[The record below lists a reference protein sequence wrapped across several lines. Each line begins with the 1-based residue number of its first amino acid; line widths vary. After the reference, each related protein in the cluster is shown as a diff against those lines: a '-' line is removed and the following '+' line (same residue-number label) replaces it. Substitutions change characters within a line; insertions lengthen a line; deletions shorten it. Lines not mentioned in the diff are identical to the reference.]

1 MNKQQMSRRNP
12 NQGYS
17 NNQRPQQRYSQE
29 QRYGYSNQQDYYD
42 DYYGQDNYDGSY
54 YGQDGYYDNQDDYYG
69 QDGYHQDD
77 YYSQDGY
84 YSRDE
89 YYNQPRQVTPQ
100 SKGKGKKPKKK
111 KKSDYIMLGI
121 VVICITAI
129 LVSGYQLFKTF
140 REYKIASDEYD
151 KIAEQVVKP
160 PTDTVDESN
169 AKPEGTEHK
178 KKKKLKAPI
187 SIDFASLEA
196 TNPDIVGWIHVEGLD
211 GVSYPIVQGDTND
224 KYLHTTFQ
232 GTYNFAGSIFMDC
245 QNRSDFGDCTTVVY
259 GHNMKD
265 GSMFGRLKWFETQ
278 NSYSVSPYIWVLT
291 PTETMKYE
299 IFASYETPVNSS
311 TYTLFRRPSKEFL
324 KYCNEMKS
332 LSAIKT
338 NDVTLDA
345 RSKILTL
352 STCTGNEETRYV
364 IQAVRVYE

>member
-1 MNKQQMSRRNP
+1 MSKQQTSRRNT

-17 NNQRPQQRYSQE
+17 NNQRPSQRYSQE
-29 QRYGYSNQQDYYD
+29 QRYGYSKQQDYYD
-42 DYYGQDNYDGSY
+42 DYGQGSYDG
-54 YGQDGYYDNQDDYYG
+54 G
-69 QDGYHQDD
+69 

-84 YSRDE
+84 YDNRDDYYGRDEYYQDDYYDQDE
-89 YYNQPRQVTPQ
+89 YYNQSQRVTPQ
-100 SKGKGKKPKKK
+100 PNSKGKKPKRKK

-121 VVICITAI
+121 VIICIIVI

-160 PTDTVDESN
+160 PTDTVDESHV
-169 AKPEGTEHK
+169 KPEGTEHK

-187 SIDFASLEA
+187 SVDFASLEA

-245 QNRSDFGDCTTVVY
+245 QNRSDFGDCTTVIY

-299 IFASYETPVNSS
+299 IFASYETHVNSS

-364 IQAVRVYE
+364 VQAVRVYE

>member
-1 MNKQQMSRRNP
+1 MSKQQTSRRNA

-42 DYYGQDNYDGSY
+42 DYGQGNYDDS
-54 YGQDGYYDNQDDYYG
+54 
-69 QDGYHQDD
+69 
-77 YYSQDGY
+77 YYSQ
-84 YSRDE
+84 DE

-100 SKGKGKKPKKK
+100 PKGKGKKPKKRK

-121 VVICITAI
+121 VIICITAI

-160 PTDTVDESN
+160 PTDTVDESHV
-169 AKPEGTEHK
+169 KPEGTKHK

-196 TNPDIVGWIHVEGLD
+196 TNPDIVGWIHIEGLD

-364 IQAVRVYE
+364 VQAVRVYE